1 MHKHIHSRLQTTQ
14 IGFWPG
20 PKILVWNQK
29 RYRICLEPLIFIFFS
44 LFSLVGCMRWLCM
57 WAAIVVR
64 LFSGRVNI
72 NDIAIEW
79 SFVSC
84 SQVHII
90 FAYAKPKNRQS
101 TCACSDFHLG
111 DSLAWT
117 QISIQNLHRFVC
129 VLYVFYL
136 TSTYK
141 LPNRCYFTDFVR

>member
-1 MHKHIHSRLQTTQ
+1 MFRAAHFYLLR
-14 IGFWPG
+14 
-20 PKILVWNQK
+20 
-29 RYRICLEPLIFIFFS
+29 FIQP
-44 LFSLVGCMRWLCM
+44 RWLY
-57 WAAIVVR
+57 AVALHVSAIVVR

-101 TCACSDFHLG
+101 ACACSDFHLG

-129 VLYVFYL
+129 ILCILF
-136 TSTYK
+136 
-141 LPNRCYFTDFVR
+141 DFNIHTGCQNVAISPIFFDKITAECAFSFDFGAHKVITNID